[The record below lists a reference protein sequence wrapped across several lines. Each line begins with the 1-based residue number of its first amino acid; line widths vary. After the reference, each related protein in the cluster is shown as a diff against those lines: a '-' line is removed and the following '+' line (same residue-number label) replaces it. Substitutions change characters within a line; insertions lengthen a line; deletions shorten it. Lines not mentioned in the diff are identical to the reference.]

1 MTMMVKA
8 ALIVTGGSLLAGKI
22 ASNRAKDPKAAIG
35 SGTAPSLS
43 SGVDLELTPIQGSQL
58 REFGDFDVENVL
70 EPEGMENDP
79 AQIMAMFAE
88 AGLSPE
94 DLGIASLALGG
105 PLYRANG
112 GGIGS
117 LLMED
122 EKIQKLKEMIEMFK
136 NRPDMTSVAD
146 VVANVSKP
154 EVPTDFNLDIASA
167 TSLVPDI
174 KDTIDPADSLVQA
187 EFTPMQETM
196 IGVENFAESNPE
208 LFMAGLGAAKDVIM
222 ALLADN
228 PEPKGMQVSTRTL
241 PPAGN
246 ANRRRLQ
253 FDPIGMK
260 EGGDPNK
267 VLDRKMFTP
276 MLGGGELDGPGGPK
290 DDLIPIMGSDGEFML
305 SKATVDLVGK
315 GDHNKGIKTL
325 EKLNNKGNRM
335 YG

>member
-1 MTMMVKA
+1 MMVKA

-43 SGVDLELTPIQGSQL
+43 SGVDLQLTPVEGSQL
-58 REFGDFDVENVL
+58 REFGDFEIENVL

-94 DLGIASLALGG
+94 DLGIAGLALGG

-112 GGIGS
+112 GGIGG

-154 EVPTDFNLDIASA
+154 EMPTDIAQIDIP
-167 TSLVPDI
+167 TPDI
-174 KDTIDPADSLVQA
+174 SLDIDPADSLVQA

-196 IGVENFAESNPE
+196 IGIENFAEANPQ
-208 LFMAGLGAAKDVIM
+208 LFSAGIEAVGDVLM
-222 ALLADN
+222 ALMMDN

-253 FDPIGMK
+253 FNPIGME
-260 EGGDPNK
+260 EGG
-267 VLDRKMFTP
+267 VLDRKMFKP

-315 GDHNKGIKTL
+315 GNHKKGIKTL
-325 EKLNNKGNRM
+325 EKLNNKGNRV